1 MRQVTDGT
9 DRSEAET
16 DDGTST
22 TSGSAAT
29 TDANGGETT
38 TADGLTGG
46 ESPTDR
52 DRTGNPVVNWM
63 ENLSEGAYAYLLLLP
78 AFALLAF
85 IAFYPLLM
93 TFIMSLREDRTR
105 GGEPLGGFVGADNY
119 VDILTGNARLARQF
133 LDVTVSTTF
142 PFVELGTPF
151 LQQALFVTLAFAI
164 ISVLFETVIGFGQA
178 YVLDQDFR
186 GRRWV
191 RVAIILP
198 WAVPIV
204 IQGMIFFLL
213 FQPEVGFGSDLMQ
226 WLGLFGPDPLA
237 DSQDAFVII
246 LVADIWKS
254 AAFMALLILAGL
266 QSVDRSLYDVARVS
280 GASPWQRFK
289 LITLPLVLPA
299 LLVAMLFRTMDAM
312 RVYGLIEST
321 AGCTTVPSLTCLV
334 VEAMFGGTRIFAT
347 AAAVAFATALVIGLF
362 ISVYVAFFRDTE
374 GGIY

>member
-1 MRQVTDGT
+1 MATDT
-9 DRSEAET
+9 ET
-16 DDGTST
+16 G
-22 TSGSAAT
+22 
-29 TDANGGETT
+29 
-38 TADGLTGG
+38 
-46 ESPTDR
+46 R
-52 DRTGNPVVNWM
+52 DRTGNAVVNWM
-63 ENLSEGAYAYLLLLP
+63 EGLSEAAYAYLLLLP
-78 AFALLAF
+78 AFALLTL
-85 IAFYPLLM
+85 IAFYPLLR
-93 TFIMSLREDRTR
+93 TFLTSLREDQTR
-105 GGEPLGGFVGADNY
+105 GAEPLGGFVGIENY

-133 LDVTVSTTF
+133 LDVSVSASF
-142 PFVELGTPF
+142 PFVEFGVPIF
-151 LQQALFVTLAFAI
+151 QQALFVTLGFAV
-164 ISVLFETVIGFGQA
+164 ISVFFETVIGFGQA

-226 WLGLFGPDPLA
+226 WLGIFGANPLA
-237 DSQDAFVII
+237 DSRDAFIII

-254 AAFMALLILAGL
+254 SAFMALLILAGL
-266 QSVDRSLYDVARVS
+266 QSVDRSLYNVARVA

-289 LITLPLVLPA
+289 LITLPLVMPA

-312 RVYGLIEST
+312 RVFGLIEST

-347 AAAVAFATALVIGLF
+347 AAAVAFATALVIGLI
-362 ISVYVAFFRDTE
+362 ISVYVFFFRDTE
-374 GGIY
+374 GGLY

>member
-1 MRQVTDGT
+1 MATDP
-9 DRSEAET
+9 DSE
-16 DDGTST
+16 G
-22 TSGSAAT
+22 GLLVGG
-29 TDANGGETT
+29 GGEP
-38 TADGLTGG
+38 
-46 ESPTDR
+46 EQ
-52 DRTGNPVVNWM
+52 DRTGNSITNWM
-63 ENLSEGAYAYLLLLP
+63 EGLSEAAYAYLLLLP

-93 TFIMSLREDRTR
+93 TFVMSLREDQTR
-105 GGEPLGGFVGADNY
+105 GAEPLGGFVGIDNY

-133 LDVTVSTTF
+133 LDVSVSTSF
-142 PFVELGTPF
+142 PFIDLGVPF
-151 LQQALFVTLAFAI
+151 LQQALFVTLAFAV
-164 ISVLFETVIGFGQA
+164 ISVFLETVIGFGQA
-178 YVLDQDFR
+178 YVLDQEFR

-213 FQPEVGFGSDLMQ
+213 FQPTVGFGSDLMQ
-226 WLGLFGPDPLA
+226 WLGIFGADPLA
-237 DSQDAFVII
+237 DSQDAFIII
-246 LVADIWKS
+246 LIADIWKS
-254 AAFMALLILAGL
+254 SAFMALLILAGL
-266 QSVDRSLYDVARVS
+266 QSIDRSLYNVAQVA

-334 VEAMFGGTRIFAT
+334 VEAMFGGTRIYAT
-347 AAAVAFATALVIGLF
+347 AAAVAFATALVIGLI
-362 ISVYVAFFRDTE
+362 ISMYVFFFRDTE
-374 GGIY
+374 GGVY